1 LKFIEVIRLF
11 EMTFDFKVFRGSP
24 TGEIHE
30 GHTQRPTLTRDEI
43 FVEVSHSSV
52 CGTDEHY
59 KWVDMGLGHEGVGIV
74 KAIGPDVK
82 SFKV

>member
-1 LKFIEVIRLF
+1 
-11 EMTFDFKVFRGSP
+11 MTFDFKVFRGSP

-30 GHTQRPTLTRDEI
+30 GHTQRPALTRDEI
-43 FVEVSHSSV
+43 FVEVSHSGV